1 MRLINVRSLKLQ
13 EFIGRVPP
21 YAILSHTWGKHEVSL
36 QDFQTQP
43 HQIDSSGFA
52 KIRATC
58 RLAQNQGLDFVW
70 VDTCCIDKTSSAEL
84 GEAINSMFKWYQHAA
99 ICYAFLEDVSAE
111 KMDNTLH
118 PIGTPQALPTTTGL
132 GLAFSRSRWFTR
144 GWTLQELIAPRR
156 LEFFDSHWKAIGEKK
171 ALATS
176 LQDITGIDTFVIE
189 GGPLEQVS
197 VARRMSWAANRETT
211 RQEDIAYSLFGI
223 FGVNMPLVYG
233 EGPKAFLRLQEEIL
247 KQSDDHTL
255 FAWRAAPPTTD
266 KQQTRGLFASSPA
279 EFQNFLHR
287 QTNLSAQDQQIH
299 YRDDHLIRLWDSKM
313 TQKPITI
320 TNKGIQITG
329 RVHDIREHLA
339 PFDTVV
345 LVLNCCFGGDPL
357 RAAGIYLRRQD
368 EGRYARIR
376 PDELA
381 SINPQGR
388 HITQLTLYGLRQ
400 DAEIRGHHYD
410 QPWTTSYQIR
420 LELADSDLPQFGA
433 ISAARRK
440 YEDAFYIQA
449 KSLKQW
455 TIFGQ
460 YKLHGVLITD
470 SHGLLRFFSF
480 DPDTP
485 HLDMVLKTY
494 DDFRAMLLFK
504 PDGRSDWILIILGRK
519 PPDANGSQL
528 WMDAI
533 YLMKE
538 DHQEDSSRLLKALK
552 TCKENV
558 TNSQINY
565 LNISGGEQM
574 ILASL
579 APKRVEGIL
588 MSEVRLS
595 GPWPTNIMYTVW
607 RNLKAFIFRVGI
619 FILLTGAI
627 GSIVDYGSLPPDL
640 WNHFR

>member
-1 MRLINVRSLKLQ
+1 
-13 EFIGRVPP
+13 
-21 YAILSHTWGKHEVSL
+21 
-36 QDFQTQP
+36 
-43 HQIDSSGFA
+43 
-52 KIRATC
+52 
-58 RLAQNQGLDFVW
+58 
-70 VDTCCIDKTSSAEL
+70 
-84 GEAINSMFKWYQHAA
+84 
-99 ICYAFLEDVSAE
+99 
-111 KMDNTLH
+111 MDNVLH
-118 PIGTPQALPTTTGL
+118 PIDTPQALPMTPGL
-132 GLAFSRSRWFTR
+132 GLAFSRSRWLTR

-156 LEFFDSHWKAIGEKK
+156 LEFFDSHWKAIGENK

-176 LQDITGIDTFVIE
+176 LQDITGIDTLVIE

-223 FGVNMPLVYG
+223 YGVNMPLVYG

-247 KQSDDHTL
+247 KT
-255 FAWRAAPPTTD
+255 
-266 KQQTRGLFASSPA
+266 
-279 EFQNFLHR
+279 
-287 QTNLSAQDQQIH
+287 
-299 YRDDHLIRLWDSKM
+299 IRM

-339 PFDTVV
+339 PFDTIV
-345 LVLNCCFGGDPL
+345 LVLNCCFEGDPL
-357 RAAGIYLRRQD
+357 RVAGIYLRRQD

-449 KSLKQW
+449 KSLKQG
-455 TIFGQ
+455 TVFGL

-480 DPDTP
+480 DPDTR

-494 DDFRAMLLFK
+494 DHFRAMLLFK

-519 PPDANGSQL
+519 PADANGSQL

-558 TNSQINY
+558 TNSQIDY
-565 LNISGGEQM
+565 LNISGSEQM
-574 ILASL
+574 TLASL

-595 GPWPTNIMYTVW
+595 GPWPTNILYTVW

-619 FILLTGAI
+619 FILLTGGI

-640 WNHFR
+640 WNYLR